1 MQVSAYMH
9 TTVAPVDRKR
19 VAASSAD
26 RTRERILNAAL
37 YTFSTDG
44 IRGATTRKIAQK
56 ARVNEVTLFRH
67 FRSKEQ
73 LLGAVL
79 KRGMCSEVEVLD
91 AFFSWRENLR
101 ENMANYARYFYDH
114 VEKKKGIARAFLAE
128 GQILPKSMQTM
139 IADVIRPVR
148 ERLIN
153 ILTDA
158 QSVGVV
164 RSDLNI
170 ECALDAFK
178 NALYAGMLRQGA
190 YIPCNYSP
198 EQYISTVADIF
209 VRGIEASRERTVETT
224 LCHSEQK

>member
-1 MQVSAYMH
+1 MH

>member
-198 EQYISTVADIF
+198 DQYISTVADIF